1 MILKIWWSW
10 QWRVLVA
17 VMLANILI
25 DFLMG
30 LFGGL
35 LALSQKSVIIG
46 TNLLSFSI
54 TIYASIYFLG
64 FVMRKYRVYIPNEKL
79 DVYKKAAI
87 K

>member
-10 QWRVLVA
+10 QWRVLVS
-17 VMLANILI
+17 VMLANVLI
-25 DFLMG
+25 GFLMG
-30 LFGGL
+30 LLGGL

-46 TNLLSFSI
+46 TNLLSFGI

-64 FVMRKYRVYIPNEKL
+64 FVMRKYRVYIPNDNL
-79 DVYKKAAI
+79 DTYKKAAI

>member
-10 QWRVLVA
+10 QWRVVVA

-25 DFLMG
+25 GFLMG
-30 LFGGL
+30 FVGGIFE
-35 LALSQKSVIIG
+35 LSHQSVVIG
-46 TNLLSFSI
+46 VNLLSLGV

-64 FVMRKYRVYIPNEKL
+64 FVMRKYRVYIPNKNL
-79 DVYKKAAI
+79 DSYKKAAI